1 MVHNSNDQISKDKE
15 MEGTGVEDTDLQLD
29 DIDDDIIDLVDA
41 VEEEDSSFDEEAPM
55 HEAEAEATD
64 DERVFPLEELD
75 VDGEIRADEP
85 GFNTPIE
92 TLEDDEEYEPEVL
105 EGAEGEIEELVLA
118 EDSSFDEEAP
128 IHEAEAEATDEE
140 RVFPLEEL
148 DMDGEI
154 RADEPGFN
162 TPIETLEDDEEYEP
176 EVLEGAEGKIEE
188 GVLEETTISDTP
200 AVEIDELNATEDQL
214 TDEALAELFS
224 SHETEVAQLLQKA
237 TETRGETDETV
248 AGEPPATEGEL
259 PEDLYTELSMESEHM
274 TEETI
279 TAEEQPVVEEELP
292 EDLFADFET
301 ESEAA
306 VEEAVSVE
314 EMPATEEELP
324 EDLFADFET
333 ESEAAVEEA
342 VNMEEP
348 SATAEEVPAELF
360 TNLEAES
367 KYEATEALDPAA
379 TEAGEAIVPP
389 VAEEL
394 ATLLSAQVEQVVT
407 RLVTERLPTIVGRA
421 IAEEIEKIKMT
432 LKSEE

>member
-15 MEGTGVEDTDLQLD
+15 TEGTGVEDIDLQLD

-41 VEEEDSSFDEEAPM
+41 VEEEDSGSDEEAPI
-55 HEAEAEATD
+55 HEAEAETTD
-64 DERVFPLEELD
+64 EERIFPLEELD

-92 TLEDDEEYEPEVL
+92 TLEDDEEYEPQVL
-105 EGAEGEIEELVLA
+105 EGAEGEIEELVL
-118 EDSSFDEEAP
+118 
-128 IHEAEAEATDEE
+128 
-140 RVFPLEEL
+140 
-148 DMDGEI
+148 
-154 RADEPGFN
+154 
-162 TPIETLEDDEEYEP
+162 
-176 EVLEGAEGKIEE
+176 
-188 GVLEETTISDTP
+188 EETTISDTP
-200 AVEIDELNATEDQL
+200 AVETDELDPTEDQL

-248 AGEPPATEGEL
+248 AEEPPATEGEL
-259 PEDLYTELSMESEHM
+259 PEDLYTELSMESEGM

-279 TAEEQPVVEEELP
+279 TVEEPPDVEEELP

-301 ESEAA
+301 ESEDA

-324 EDLFADFET
+324 EDLFADLET

-342 VNMEEP
+342 VSMEEP
-348 SATAEEVPAELF
+348 SATVEEVPDELF
-360 TNLEAES
+360 TKLETES
-367 KYEATEALDPAA
+367 EYGASEAADPDV
-379 TEAGEAIVPP
+379 TEAGEAIAPP
-389 VAEEL
+389 VVEEL
-394 ATLLSAQVEQVVT
+394 AALLSAQVEQMVT
-407 RLVTERLPTIVGRA
+407 QLVTERLPTVVGRA
-421 IAEEIEKIKMT
+421 IAEEIEKIKMD